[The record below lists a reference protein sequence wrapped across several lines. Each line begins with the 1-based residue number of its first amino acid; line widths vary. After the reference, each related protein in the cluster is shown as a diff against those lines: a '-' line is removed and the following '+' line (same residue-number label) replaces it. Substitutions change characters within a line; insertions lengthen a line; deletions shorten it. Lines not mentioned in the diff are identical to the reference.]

1 MTTYV
6 IVTHPV
12 KDFDTWK
19 SVFDKFESVRK
30 EGGEQ
35 SAVVLRH
42 SDDPNMVTVLNT
54 WNSIEE
60 FQAFFGQEE
69 LKAGMAEAGVAGPPT
84 VILSNDV

>member
-19 SVFDKFESVRK
+19 NVFDKFESVRK

-42 SDDPNMVTVLNT
+42 ADDPNMVTVVNT
-54 WNSIEE
+54 WNSIDE

-69 LKAGMAEAGVAGPPT
+69 LKAGMADAGVAGPPT
-84 VILSNDV
+84 VILANDV

>member
-42 SDDPNMVTVLNT
+42 ADDPNMVTVVNT
-54 WNSIEE
+54 WNSIDE

-84 VILSNDV
+84 VILANEV

>member
-42 SDDPNMVTVLNT
+42 ADDPNMVTVVNT
-54 WNSIEE
+54 WNSIDE

-69 LKAGMAEAGVAGPPT
+69 LKAGMEEAGVAGPPT
-84 VILSNDV
+84 VILANDV

>member
-12 KDFDTWK
+12 KDLDTWK

-42 SDDPNMVTVLNT
+42 ADDPNMVTVVNT
-54 WNSIEE
+54 WNSIDE

-84 VILSNDV
+84 VILANDV

>member
-19 SVFDKFESVRK
+19 NVFDKFESVRK

-35 SAVVLRH
+35 SAVALRH
-42 SDDPNMVTVLNT
+42 VDDPNMVTVENT
-54 WNSIEE
+54 WNSIDE

-84 VILSNDV
+84 VILANDV

>member
-42 SDDPNMVTVLNT
+42 ADDPNMVTVVNT
-54 WNSIEE
+54 WNSIDE

-69 LKAGMAEAGVAGPPT
+69 LKAGLAEAGVAGPPT
-84 VILSNDV
+84 VILANDV

>member
-42 SDDPNMVTVLNT
+42 ADDPNMVTVVNT
-54 WNSIEE
+54 WNSIDE
-60 FQAFFGQEE
+60 FQACFGQEE

-84 VILSNDV
+84 VILANDV

>member
-19 SVFDKFESVRK
+19 NVFDKFESVRK

-42 SDDPNMVTVLNT
+42 ADDPNMVTVVNT
-54 WNSIEE
+54 WNSIDE

-84 VILSNDV
+84 VILANDV

>member
-6 IVTHPV
+6 IVTHPL

-42 SDDPNMVTVLNT
+42 ADDPNMVTVVNT
-54 WNSIEE
+54 WNSIDE

-84 VILSNDV
+84 VILANDV

>member
-42 SDDPNMVTVLNT
+42 ADDPNMVTVVNT
-54 WNSIEE
+54 WNSIDE
-60 FQAFFGQEE
+60 FQAFFVQEE

-84 VILSNDV
+84 VILANDV

>member
-12 KDFDTWK
+12 NDFDTWK

-42 SDDPNMVTVLNT
+42 ADDPNMVTVVNT
-54 WNSIEE
+54 WNSIDE

-69 LKAGMAEAGVAGPPT
+69 LKAGMGEAGVAGPPT
-84 VILSNDV
+84 VILANDV

>member
-42 SDDPNMVTVLNT
+42 ADDPNMVTVVNT
-54 WNSIEE
+54 WNSIDE

-69 LKAGMAEAGVAGPPT
+69 LKAGMADAGVAGPPT
-84 VILSNDV
+84 VILANDV

>member
-6 IVTHPV
+6 IVTHQV

-19 SVFDKFESVRK
+19 NVFDKFESVRK

-42 SDDPNMVTVLNT
+42 ADDPNMVTVVNT
-54 WNSIEE
+54 WNSIDE

-84 VILSNDV
+84 VILANDV

>member
-42 SDDPNMVTVLNT
+42 ADDPNMVTVVNT
-54 WNSIEE
+54 WNSIDEI
-60 FQAFFGQEE
+60 QAFFGQEE

-84 VILSNDV
+84 VILANDV

>member
-42 SDDPNMVTVLNT
+42 ADDPNMVTVVNT
-54 WNSIEE
+54 WNSIDE

-69 LKAGMAEAGVAGPPT
+69 LKSGMAEAGVAGPPT
-84 VILSNDV
+84 VILANDV

>member
-6 IVTHPV
+6 IVTHPG

-42 SDDPNMVTVLNT
+42 ADDPNMVTVVNT
-54 WNSIEE
+54 WNSIDE

-84 VILSNDV
+84 VILANDV

>member
-42 SDDPNMVTVLNT
+42 ADDPDMVTVVNT
-54 WNSIEE
+54 WNSIDE

-69 LKAGMAEAGVAGPPT
+69 LKAGMADAGVAGPPT
-84 VILSNDV
+84 VILANDV

>member
-30 EGGEQ
+30 EGVEQ

-42 SDDPNMVTVLNT
+42 ADDPNMVTVVNT
-54 WNSIEE
+54 WNSIDE

-84 VILSNDV
+84 VILANDV

>member
-42 SDDPNMVTVLNT
+42 ADDPNMVTVVNT
-54 WNSIEE
+54 WNSIDE

-84 VILSNDV
+84 LILANDV

>member
-19 SVFDKFESVRK
+19 IVFDKFESVRK

-42 SDDPNMVTVLNT
+42 ADDPNMVTVVNT
-54 WNSIEE
+54 WNSIDE

-84 VILSNDV
+84 VILANDV

>member
-19 SVFDKFESVRK
+19 SVLDKIESVRK

-42 SDDPNMVTVLNT
+42 ADDPNMVTVVNT
-54 WNSIEE
+54 WNSIDE

-84 VILSNDV
+84 VILANDV

>member
-19 SVFDKFESVRK
+19 SVFDKFEAVRK

-42 SDDPNMVTVLNT
+42 ADDPNMVTVVNT
-54 WNSIEE
+54 WNSIDE

-84 VILSNDV
+84 VILANDV

>member
-35 SAVVLRH
+35 SAVDLRH
-42 SDDPNMVTVLNT
+42 ADDPNMVTVVNT
-54 WNSIEE
+54 WNSIDE
-60 FQAFFGQEE
+60 FQSFFRQEE

-84 VILSNDV
+84 VILANDV

>member
-1 MTTYV
+1 M
-6 IVTHPV
+6 

-42 SDDPNMVTVLNT
+42 ADDPNMVTVVNT
-54 WNSIEE
+54 WNSIDE

-84 VILSNDV
+84 VILANDV

>member
-42 SDDPNMVTVLNT
+42 ADDPNMVTVVNT
-54 WNSIEE
+54 WNSIDE
-60 FQAFFGQEE
+60 FHAFFGQEE

-84 VILSNDV
+84 VILANDV